1 MALDI
6 SLNLK
11 IMPVKKFLESN
22 KFINFYKMKKNT
34 LNLKEILDLSSYKF
48 LHPKFKGNSNDTLN
62 TL

>member
-34 LNLKEILDLSSYKF
+34 FNIKEISDLSSY
-48 LHPKFKGNSNDTLN
+48 
-62 TL
+62 